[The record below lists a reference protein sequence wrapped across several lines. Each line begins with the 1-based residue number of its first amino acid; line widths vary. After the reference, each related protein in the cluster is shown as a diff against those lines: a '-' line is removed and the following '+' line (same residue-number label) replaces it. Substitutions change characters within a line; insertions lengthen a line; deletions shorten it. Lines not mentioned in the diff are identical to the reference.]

1 MDRPGALM
9 SQPPVDPERLLD
21 AVIER
26 LRQQPTPPMPSSLI
40 DPAIHS
46 ARRNDSPRFF
56 QTLRRWVKQRPVPI
70 SVAAL
75 ALAAVGLFWL
85 IGPFELR
92 RAITPPPGDWVER
105 GLPPKN
111 ESAAKD
117 DRSLVVVPQ
126 IGIGPV
132 RFGMTQEQIVRA
144 LGKPDRITTSESS
157 MTPQTRT
164 GRNSKP
170 RTYVTTVLD
179 YGSRGFELEVS
190 REFRIGQS
198 TYPGYGLLHIRV
210 FNPANSGPTVGDF
223 PGKTR
228 EGIRLGATPDDVLR
242 VCGKPEEKSESESY
256 RTLTYPAL
264 GYVFEFRQGKLTS
277 IGLNCLHSADTLRA
291 GTSYVEQP
299 LPAIQK

>member
-1 MDRPGALM
+1 M
-9 SQPPVDPERLLD
+9 SQPPVDPDRLLD

-46 ARRNDSPRFF
+46 AHRNEAPRFF
-56 QTLRRWVKQRPVPI
+56 RTLSPWAKQRPVLI
-70 SVAAL
+70 SIAAL
-75 ALAAVGLFWL
+75 AVAAVGLFWSV
-85 IGPFELR
+85 GPFELR
-92 RAITPPPGDWVER
+92 RANTPPLGYRVER
-105 GLPPKN
+105 RLPPKN

-132 RFGMTQEQIVRA
+132 RFGMTQEQIVHA
-144 LGKPDRITTSESS
+144 FGKPDRTTTSESS
-157 MTPQTRT
+157 MRPQTRT

-198 TYPGYGLLHIRV
+198 TYPGDGLLHIRV
-210 FNPANSGPTVGDF
+210 FNPANSGSTVGEF

-291 GTSYVEQP
+291 GTTYVEQAI
-299 LPAIQK
+299 PAIRK

>member
-9 SQPPVDPERLLD
+9 SQPPVDPDRLLD

-46 ARRNDSPRFF
+46 ARRHDTPRFF
-56 QTLRRWVKQRPVPI
+56 RRLRPWVKQRPVPI
-70 SVAAL
+70 SLAAL
-75 ALAAVGLFWL
+75 AVAAVGLFWS

-92 RAITPPPGDWVER
+92 RASTPPLGYRVER
-105 GLPPKN
+105 RLPPKN

-132 RFGMTQEQIVRA
+132 RFGMTQEQIVHA
-144 LGKPDRITTSESS
+144 LGKPDRTTTGESS
-157 MTPQTRT
+157 MPPQTPS
-164 GRNSKP
+164 GRYSKP

-179 YGSRGFELEVS
+179 YASRGFQLEVS
-190 REFRIGQS
+190 RELRIGES

-210 FNPANSGPTVGDF
+210 FNPANSGTRVSDF
-223 PGKTR
+223 PGKTS
-228 EGIRLGATPDDVLR
+228 EGIRLGATPDDVVR
-242 VCGKPEEKSESESY
+242 AYGKPQEKSEIESR
-256 RTLTYPAL
+256 RTLTYPEL

-277 IGLNCLHSADTLRA
+277 ISLNLPHPADTLRA

-299 LPAIQK
+299 LRAFRK

>member
-1 MDRPGALM
+1 M
-9 SQPPVDPERLLD
+9 SQPPVDPDRLLD
-21 AVIER
+21 TVIER
-26 LRQQPTPPMPSSLI
+26 LRQQQAPPMPSSLI

-46 ARRNDSPRFF
+46 ARRNDAPRFF
-56 QTLRRWVKQRPVPI
+56 QTLRPWIKQRPVPI
-70 SVAAL
+70 AIAAL
-75 ALAAVGLFWL
+75 AVAAVGLFWS

-92 RAITPPPGDWVER
+92 RAITPPPGYRVER
-105 GLPPKN
+105 RLRPKN
-111 ESAAKD
+111 ESEAKD
-117 DRSLVVVPQ
+117 DRSLVVAPE

-132 RFGMTQEQIVRA
+132 RFGMTQEQIVHA
-144 LGKPDRITTSESS
+144 LGKPDRTTTTESS
-157 MTPQTRT
+157 MPLQTRS
-164 GRNSKP
+164 GRYSKP

-190 REFRIGQS
+190 RELRIGES

-242 VCGKPEEKSESESY
+242 VCGKSAEKSEIESY
-256 RTLTYPAL
+256 RTLTYPEL

-277 IGLNCLHSADTLRA
+277 ISLNWPHPADTLRA

-299 LPAIQK
+299 LPAIRK